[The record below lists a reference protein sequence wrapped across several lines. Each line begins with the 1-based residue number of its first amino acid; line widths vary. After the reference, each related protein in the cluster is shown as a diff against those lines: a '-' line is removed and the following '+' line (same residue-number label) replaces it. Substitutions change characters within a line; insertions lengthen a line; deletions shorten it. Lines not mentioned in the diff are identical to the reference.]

1 MTREETLTADKRPL
15 WPSAHLRSFRRKPAY
30 RFAVLDW
37 GTRGDIQ
44 PYLALGAELTR
55 RGHSVVIAARLPYR
69 RLIEGEGLEFFEMEE
84 DGTEGLMRSLAECA
98 SLPDMLRTSTS
109 YSRRITVAQSR
120 SFWEASRGADA
131 VLAKVITTA
140 PALHIAEGR
149 GVPIFLTHFDPGF
162 IPTRE
167 YCFTDRRIVDRGPRF
182 NRFMAGFLLA
192 SFGLFLADKIN
203 AWRRERGMRADP
215 LGMRIWSGHLS
226 RFPALAAW
234 SAHFL
239 PRPADWP
246 ANVVQT
252 GWWILRRTA
261 PVDRR
266 LQDFVEAGPPP
277 VYIGFGSWG
286 VHAKTEVTD
295 TLLAALRMTENRA
308 VLLGN
313 TVDDRKD
320 MPPSVFVADDL
331 PHDWLLPR
339 AKAAVHHGGA
349 GTVGAVITAGIPSIV
364 VPSFDMQTAWGHRIA
379 EKGIGLA
386 LDKRE
391 LDAGRLAA
399 ALREVETPGFRERAR
414 ALGEA
419 ARSEGGAAQAADEI
433 ERRLAEAGERA
444 SIRIVAAPPMERM
457 ARALRRKAAKADIP
471 DAPEREKAPAAGPMP
486 SDPVERR

>member
-1 MTREETLTADKRPL
+1 MKREETMAAEKRPL
-15 WPSAHLRSFRRKPAY
+15 WPSAHLRNFRRKPAY

-44 PYLALGAELTR
+44 PYLALGAELVR
-55 RGHSVVIAARLPYR
+55 RGHSVVIAARAPYR
-69 RLIEGEGLEFFEMEE
+69 GLIEGQGIEFFEMEE
-84 DGTEGLMRSLAECA
+84 DGTEDLMRSLAACA
-98 SLPDMLRTSTS
+98 TLPDMLRTSTG
-109 YSRRITVAQSR
+109 YSRRITVAQAR
-120 SFWEASRGADA
+120 LFWEASRGADA
-131 VLAKVITTA
+131 ILAKVITTA

-149 GVPIFLTHFDPGF
+149 GVPVFLTHFDPGF

-167 YCFTDRRIVDRGPRF
+167 YCFTDRRIVDKGPRF
-182 NRFMAGFLLA
+182 NRFMAAFLLA
-192 SFGLFLADKIN
+192 SFGLFLSDRVN

-215 LGMRIWSGHLS
+215 LGMRIWAGHLS

-246 ANVVQT
+246 ANVIQT
-252 GWWILRRTA
+252 GWWILRGTA

-266 LQDFVEAGPPP
+266 LREFVEAGPPP

-295 TLLAALRMTENRA
+295 TILAALRMTGNRA

-313 TVDDRKD
+313 TVDGRKD
-320 MPPSVFVADDL
+320 MPPTVIVADDL

-339 AKAAVHHGGA
+339 TKAAVHHGGA

-379 EKGIGLA
+379 EKGIGWM

-399 ALREVETPGFRERAR
+399 ALRAAENPALRERAG
-414 ALGEA
+414 ALGAA

-433 ERRLAEAGERA
+433 ERRLWEAGERA
-444 SIRIVAAPPMERM
+444 SIRIVAAPPLERM
-457 ARALRRKAAKADIP
+457 ARALRRKSAEAVLSNP
-471 DAPEREKAPAAGPMP
+471 PEREKTPAAGQVPY
-486 SDPVERR
+486 DPAQRR